1 MGSKRFVGQIS
12 TGDGAARGFPPGLRP
27 ECFHFARG
35 SAERRDSPSRW
46 TPAPLPSPP
55 GPRPGRTRRG
65 GSSARVPGGAGGG
78 SGRGESCGTGRG
90 CRCSGA
96 PLARLPGAATAQR
109 SPPLLDPGR
118 APRGRVPAG
127 WRLFRAAPGSGSPHL
142 LPAAPAPP
150 IPARGVSAGGCRLPP
165 PSRAGPLTSR
175 WCCGRP
181 ISGAAGPRR
190 TAPGPAQPG
199 RWQPSL
205 TGPGSGTGSLHAA
218 WPGRRGNRGRPRRR
232 WSAQAG
238 DRRALPVEK
247 PPGVKGR
254 TLILLDVNTKSP
266 VRIISENFL
275 SLQLDPSIIHDGW
288 LDFLSSRRLVTLA
301 RGLAPAFLRFAGK
314 RTDFLQFHNVKNPAK
329 SRGGPGP
336 DYYLKN
342 YEDDIVRSDIALDKQ
357 KGCKIAQHPDIMLE
371 LQREKAAQMH
381 LVLLKEQF
389 SNTYSNLTLTARS
402 LDKLYNFADCSGL
415 HLIFALN
422 AVRRNPNNSWNS
434 SNALSLLKYSASKK
448 YNISWE
454 LGNEPNNYRTLIGR
468 SVNGSQ
474 LGKDYIQL
482 RSLLQLIRTYS
493 RANLYGPNIGRPRK
507 NVIALLEGFMK
518 VAGSTV
524 DAVTWQHYYIDGRV
538 AKVTDF
544 LKTRLLDT
552 LSDQIRKIQKV
563 VNTYTPGKKIW
574 LEGVGATSAG
584 GMNNLSDS
592 YAAGFLWLNTL
603 GLLASQGIDVV
614 VRHSFLDHGHNHL
627 VDQNFNPLPDYWLS
641 LLYKR
646 LIGPKVLAIHVAG
659 LQRKPRPGRVIRD
672 KLRIY
677 AHCTSYHNHN
687 YVRGSITLY
696 IINLHR
702 SRKKIKLAGTL
713 RDKIVHQYLLQPYGK
728 DGLHSKSVQLNGQP
742 LAMVD
747 DGTLPELKPRPLRAG
762 RTLVI
767 PPLTMSFYVVKNV
780 NALACRYR

>member
-1 MGSKRFVGQIS
+1 MPHPSS
-12 TGDGAARGFPPGLRP
+12 CPPGLL
-27 ECFHFARG
+27 ALL
-35 SAERRDSPSRW
+35 
-46 TPAPLPSPP
+46 APWLALLAHLSL
-55 GPRPGRTRRG
+55 
-65 GSSARVPGGAGGG
+65 SS
-78 SGRGESCGTGRG
+78 
-90 CRCSGA
+90 
-96 PLARLPGAATAQR
+96 
-109 SPPLLDPGR
+109 
-118 APRGRVPAG
+118 
-127 WRLFRAAPGSGSPHL
+127 
-142 LPAAPAPP
+142 
-150 IPARGVSAGGCRLPP
+150 
-165 PSRAGPLTSR
+165 
-175 WCCGRP
+175 
-181 ISGAAGPRR
+181 
-190 TAPGPAQPG
+190 
-199 RWQPSL
+199 
-205 TGPGSGTGSLHAA
+205 
-218 WPGRRGNRGRPRRR
+218 
-232 WSAQAG
+232 QAG
-238 DRRALPVEK
+238 DRRAVPVEK
-247 PPGVKGR
+247 PPAVKGR
-254 TLILLDVNTKSP
+254 TLILLDVSTKSP
-266 VRIISENFL
+266 VRVTSENFL

-314 RTDFLQFHNVKNPAK
+314 RTDFLQFQNLKNPAK

-422 AVRRNPNNSWNS
+422 ALRRNPDNSWNS

-454 LGNEPNNYRTLIGR
+454 LGNEPNNYRTLTGR
-468 SVNGSQ
+468 TMNGSQ

-482 RSLLQLIRTYS
+482 KSLLQLIRTYARTS
-493 RANLYGPNIGRPRK
+493 LSGPSIGRPRK

-518 VAGSTV
+518 VAGRTV

-563 VNTYTPGKKIW
+563 VNTYAPGKKIW
-574 LEGVGATSAG
+574 LEGIGATSAG
-584 GMNNLSDS
+584 GTNNLSDS

-603 GLLASQGIDVV
+603 GMLANQGIEVV
-614 VRHSFLDHGHNHL
+614 MRHSFFDHGHNHL
-627 VDQNFNPLPDYWLS
+627 VDQNFNPLPACCDLSSPVLPAAALQHLACSVTDVILRLLSGDYWLS

-646 LIGPKVLAIHVAG
+646 LVGPRVLAVHVAG
-659 LQRKPRPGRVIRD
+659 LQREPRPGRVIRD

-677 AHCTSYHNHN
+677 AHCSSSHSHS

-702 SRKKIKLAGTL
+702 SRKKIKLVGTL
-713 RDKIVHQYLLQPYGK
+713 RDKLVHQYLLQPHGT
-728 DGLHSKSVQLNGQP
+728 DGLHARSVQLNGQP
-742 LAMVD
+742 LAMAD

-762 RTLVI
+762 RTLVV

>member
-1 MGSKRFVGQIS
+1 AQHGAEAAQGKKDPKKQIKKQQQERGRLPS
-12 TGDGAARGFPPGLRP
+12 RAFPRSRRPESGVSARSSEPSAPRTSSPARGAESGCSCAGLHRRCGAAAAWRRWDGQKALSLLGKSGRESGSPPHARSESLFGCSRLRGRRGRSGAGLASTFLSSPLRFTPLPFPPRRLGPRHGPVFPCGSAGLRG
-27 ECFHFARG
+27 AL
-35 SAERRDSPSRW
+35 SASASG
-46 TPAPLPSPP
+46 TLLHLS
-55 GPRPGRTRRG
+55 GGRRG
-65 GSSARVPGGAGGG
+65 RAGRGLLAGSRRPRATSGCWGG
-78 SGRGESCGTGRG
+78 S
-90 CRCSGA
+90 
-96 PLARLPGAATAQR
+96 PL
-109 SPPLLDPGR
+109 PGR
-118 APRGRVPAG
+118 AAQPAQSPTAGLRRRGTRSTPGSPALQGTGWFPKPRGR
-127 WRLFRAAPGSGSPHL
+127 RSSL
-142 LPAAPAPP
+142 
-150 IPARGVSAGGCRLPP
+150 
-165 PSRAGPLTSR
+165 
-175 WCCGRP
+175 
-181 ISGAAGPRR
+181 GA
-190 TAPGPAQPG
+190 
-199 RWQPSL
+199 L
-205 TGPGSGTGSLHAA
+205 
-218 WPGRRGNRGRPRRR
+218 
-232 WSAQAG
+232 
-238 DRRALPVEK
+238 
-247 PPGVKGR
+247 
-254 TLILLDVNTKSP
+254 SP
-266 VRIISENFL
+266 VSPF
-275 SLQLDPSIIHDGW
+275 P
-288 LDFLSSRRLVTLA
+288 SSRRLVTLA

-342 YEDDIVRSDIALDKQ
+342 YED
-357 KGCKIAQHPDIMLE
+357 
-371 LQREKAAQMH
+371 
-381 LVLLKEQF
+381 
-389 SNTYSNLTLTARS
+389 ARS

-422 AVRRNPNNSWNS
+422 ALRRNPNNSWNS

-474 LGKDYIQL
+474 LGKDYVQL

-507 NVIALLEGFMK
+507 NVISLLEGFMK

-603 GLLASQGIDVV
+603 GLLASRGIDVV

-627 VDQNFNPLPDYWLS
+627 VDHNFNPLPDYWLS

>member
-1 MGSKRFVGQIS
+1 M
-12 TGDGAARGFPPGLRP
+12 
-27 ECFHFARG
+27 
-35 SAERRDSPSRW
+35 
-46 TPAPLPSPP
+46 
-55 GPRPGRTRRG
+55 
-65 GSSARVPGGAGGG
+65 RVL
-78 SGRGESCGTGRG
+78 C
-90 CRCSGA
+90 
-96 PLARLPGAATAQR
+96 
-109 SPPLLDPGR
+109 
-118 APRGRVPAG
+118 V
-127 WRLFRAAPGSGSPHL
+127 F
-142 LPAAPAPP
+142 PAAMPSSNSRPPACLVLV
-150 IPARGVSAGGCRLPP
+150 ALFLVL
-165 PSRAGPLTSR
+165 LLHF
-175 WCCGRP
+175 
-181 ISGAAGPRR
+181 
-190 TAPGPAQPG
+190 
-199 RWQPSL
+199 SL
-205 TGPGSGTGSLHAA
+205 SS
-218 WPGRRGNRGRPRRR
+218 
-232 WSAQAG
+232 QAG
-238 DRRALPVEK
+238 DRRPLPVDRAPGLKEK
-247 PPGVKGR
+247 
-254 TLILLDVNTKSP
+254 TLILLDVSTKNP
-266 VRIISENFL
+266 VRTVNENFL

-288 LDFLSSRRLVTLA
+288 LDFLSSKRLVTLA
-301 RGLAPAFLRFAGK
+301 RGLSPAFLRFGGK
-314 RTDFLQFHNVKNPAK
+314 RTDFLQFQNLRNPAK

-342 YEDDIVRSDIALDKQ
+342 YEDDIVRSDVALDKQ

-389 SNTYSNLTLTARS
+389 SNTYSNLILTARS

-422 AVRRNPNNSWNS
+422 ALRRNPNNSWNS
-434 SNALSLLKYSASKK
+434 SSALSLLKYSASKK

-454 LGNEPNNYRTLIGR
+454 LGNEPNNYRTMHGR
-468 SVNGSQ
+468 AVNGSQ

-482 RSLLQLIRTYS
+482 KSLLQPIRIYS
-493 RANLYGPNIGRPRK
+493 RASLYGPNIGRPRK
-507 NVIALLEGFMK
+507 NVIALLDGFMK

-524 DAVTWQHYYIDGRV
+524 DAVTWQHCYIDGRV
-538 AKVTDF
+538 VKVMDF

-574 LEGVGATSAG
+574 LEGVVTTSAG
-584 GMNNLSDS
+584 GTNNLSDS

-603 GLLASQGIDVV
+603 GMLANQGIDVV
-614 VRHSFLDHGHNHL
+614 IRHSFFDHGYNHL

-646 LIGPKVLAIHVAG
+646 LIGPKVLAVHVAG

-677 AHCTSYHNHN
+677 AHCTNHHNHN
-687 YVRGSITLY
+687 YVRGSITLF

-713 RDKIVHQYLLQPYGK
+713 RDKLVHQYLLQPYGQE
-728 DGLHSKSVQLNGQP
+728 GLKSKSVQLNGQP
-742 LAMVD
+742 LVMVD

-767 PPLTMSFYVVKNV
+767 PPVTMGFYVVKNV

>member
-1 MGSKRFVGQIS
+1 MRVLC
-12 TGDGAARGFPPGLRP
+12 AFP
-27 ECFHFARG
+27 E
-35 SAERRDSPSRW
+35 DMPSSNSR
-46 TPAPLPSPP
+46 
-55 GPRPGRTRRG
+55 
-65 GSSARVPGGAGGG
+65 
-78 SGRGESCGTGRG
+78 
-90 CRCSGA
+90 
-96 PLARLPGAATAQR
+96 
-109 SPPLLDPGR
+109 
-118 APRGRVPAG
+118 
-127 WRLFRAAPGSGSPHL
+127 
-142 LPAAPAPP
+142 
-150 IPARGVSAGGCRLPP
+150 P
-165 PSRAGPLTSR
+165 PSCL
-175 WCCGRP
+175 
-181 ISGAAGPRR
+181 
-190 TAPGPAQPG
+190 APVALYLALLLHL
-199 RWQPSL
+199 SL
-205 TGPGSGTGSLHAA
+205 SS
-218 WPGRRGNRGRPRRR
+218 
-232 WSAQAG
+232 QAG
-238 DRRALPVEK
+238 DRRPLPVDRAPGLKEK
-247 PPGVKGR
+247 
-254 TLILLDVNTKSP
+254 TLILLDVSTKNP
-266 VRIISENFL
+266 VRTVNENFL

-288 LDFLSSRRLVTLA
+288 LDFLSSKRLVTLA
-301 RGLAPAFLRFAGK
+301 RGLSPAFLRFGGK
-314 RTDFLQFHNVKNPAK
+314 RTDFLHFQNLRNPAK

-342 YEDDIVRSDIALDKQ
+342 YEDDIVRSDVALDKQ

-389 SNTYSNLTLTARS
+389 SNTYSNLILTARS

-422 AVRRNPNNSWNS
+422 ALRRNPNNSWNS
-434 SNALSLLKYSASKK
+434 SSALSLLKYSASKK

-454 LGNEPNNYRTLIGR
+454 LGNEPNNYRTMHGR
-468 SVNGSQ
+468 AVNGSQ

-482 RSLLQLIRTYS
+482 KSLLQPIRIYS
-493 RANLYGPNIGRPRK
+493 RASLYGPNIGRPRK
-507 NVIALLEGFMK
+507 NVIALLDGFMK

-524 DAVTWQHYYIDGRV
+524 DAVTWQHCYIDGRV
-538 AKVTDF
+538 VKVMDF

-574 LEGVGATSAG
+574 LEGVVTTSAG
-584 GMNNLSDS
+584 GTNNLSDS

-603 GLLASQGIDVV
+603 GMLANQGIDVV
-614 VRHSFLDHGHNHL
+614 IRHSFFDHGFNHL

-646 LIGPKVLAIHVAG
+646 LIGPKVLAVHVAG

-677 AHCTSYHNHN
+677 AHCTNHHNHN
-687 YVRGSITLY
+687 YVRGSITLF

-713 RDKIVHQYLLQPYGK
+713 RDKLVHQYLLQPYGQE
-728 DGLHSKSVQLNGQP
+728 GLKSKSVQLNGQP
-742 LAMVD
+742 LVMVD

-767 PPLTMSFYVVKNV
+767 PPVTMGFYVVKNV

>member
-1 MGSKRFVGQIS
+1 SELI
-12 TGDGAARGFPPGLRP
+12 RGFLLSGMPCPSSCPPGLL
-27 ECFHFARG
+27 ALM
-35 SAERRDSPSRW
+35 
-46 TPAPLPSPP
+46 APGLALMATFSLPS
-55 GPRPGRTRRG
+55 
-65 GSSARVPGGAGGG
+65 
-78 SGRGESCGTGRG
+78 
-90 CRCSGA
+90 
-96 PLARLPGAATAQR
+96 
-109 SPPLLDPGR
+109 
-118 APRGRVPAG
+118 
-127 WRLFRAAPGSGSPHL
+127 
-142 LPAAPAPP
+142 
-150 IPARGVSAGGCRLPP
+150 
-165 PSRAGPLTSR
+165 
-175 WCCGRP
+175 
-181 ISGAAGPRR
+181 
-190 TAPGPAQPG
+190 
-199 RWQPSL
+199 
-205 TGPGSGTGSLHAA
+205 
-218 WPGRRGNRGRPRRR
+218 
-232 WSAQAG
+232 QAG

-288 LDFLSSRRLVTLA
+288 LDFLRAGLQLRWAPPAVRCGAAAAWRRWDGQKAFSLLGKSGGRA
-301 RGLAPAFLRFAGK
+301 GLAISLFSFPFA
-314 RTDFLQFHNVKNPAK
+314 V
-329 SRGGPGP
+329 
-336 DYYLKN
+336 
-342 YEDDIVRSDIALDKQ
+342 DIVRSDIALDKQ

-422 AVRRNPNNSWNS
+422 ALRRNPNNSWNS

-454 LGNEPNNYRTLIGR
+454 LGNEPNNYRTLMGR

-474 LGKDYIQL
+474 LGKDYTQL

-493 RANLYGPNIGRPRK
+493 RAHLYGPNIGRPRK
-507 NVIALLEGFMK
+507 NVIAFLEGFMK
-518 VAGSTV
+518 VAGGTV

-574 LEGVGATSAG
+574 LEGVGTTPAG

-592 YAAGFLWLNTL
+592 FAAGFLWLNTL

>member
-1 MGSKRFVGQIS
+1 MGRERVL
-12 TGDGAARGFPPGLRP
+12 ARSSEP
-27 ECFHFARG
+27 
-35 SAERRDSPSRW
+35 SAPRTCS
-46 TPAPLPSPP
+46 PAPGVEP
-55 GPRPGRTRRG
+55 GCSCAGFHRRCGAVRPR
-65 GSSARVPGGAGGG
+65 PGGAGTARKTSPCWVDRGGRAGLLRTPAPSVLSAAGEGAERGCGKARRRGAGTAPAFLPSPAARPSAQSVTLGASASWTPLHLSGGRRQDGG
-78 SGRGESCGTGRG
+78 SRARRPPGQLGRAG
-90 CRCSGA
+90 
-96 PLARLPGAATAQR
+96 R
-109 SPPLLDPGR
+109 SPLQGR
-118 APRGRVPAG
+118 AARPAQ
-127 WRLFRAAPGSGSPHL
+127 SPQ
-142 LPAAPAPP
+142 
-150 IPARGVSAGGCRLPP
+150 
-165 PSRAGPLTSR
+165 PLV
-175 WCCGRP
+175 
-181 ISGAAGPRR
+181 PRR
-190 TAPGPAQPG
+190 TAPGGA
-199 RWQPSL
+199 
-205 TGPGSGTGSLHAA
+205 TGP
-218 WPGRRGNRGRPRRR
+218 
-232 WSAQAG
+232 AG
-238 DRRALPVEK
+238 
-247 PPGVKGR
+247 
-254 TLILLDVNTKSP
+254 
-266 VRIISENFL
+266 
-275 SLQLDPSIIHDGW
+275 Q
-288 LDFLSSRRLVTLA
+288 RRLLEPRGPRSLA
-301 RGLAPAFLRFAGK
+301 VLGK
-314 RTDFLQFHNVKNPAK
+314 R
-329 SRGGPGP
+329 GPGP
-336 DYYLKN
+336 RLPQPPLSSPQLPAAGDPGAGPGPRLPALRGQ
-342 YEDDIVRSDIALDKQ
+342 EDGLSAV
-357 KGCKIAQHPDIMLE
+357 P
-371 LQREKAAQMH
+371 QREEPGQEPRRARPR
-381 LVLLKEQF
+381 LLPQE
-389 SNTYSNLTLTARS
+389 LRGRS

-422 AVRRNPNNSWNS
+422 ALRRNPNNSWNS

-474 LGKDYIQL
+474 LGKDYTQL

-493 RANLYGPNIGRPRK
+493 RAHLYGPNIGRPRK
-507 NVIALLEGFMK
+507 NVIAFLEGFMK
-518 VAGSTV
+518 VAGGTV

-574 LEGVGATSAG
+574 LEGVGMTSAG

-627 VDQNFNPLPDYWLS
+627 VDQNFNPLP
-641 LLYKR
+641 
-646 LIGPKVLAIHVAG
+646 VLAIHVAG

>member
-1 MGSKRFVGQIS
+1 MRVLC
-12 TGDGAARGFPPGLRP
+12 AFPEAMSSSNSRP
-27 ECFHFARG
+27 
-35 SAERRDSPSRW
+35 SACLAWVALFLALLLQLS
-46 TPAPLPSPP
+46 L
-55 GPRPGRTRRG
+55 
-65 GSSARVPGGAGGG
+65 SS
-78 SGRGESCGTGRG
+78 
-90 CRCSGA
+90 
-96 PLARLPGAATAQR
+96 
-109 SPPLLDPGR
+109 
-118 APRGRVPAG
+118 
-127 WRLFRAAPGSGSPHL
+127 
-142 LPAAPAPP
+142 
-150 IPARGVSAGGCRLPP
+150 
-165 PSRAGPLTSR
+165 
-175 WCCGRP
+175 
-181 ISGAAGPRR
+181 
-190 TAPGPAQPG
+190 
-199 RWQPSL
+199 
-205 TGPGSGTGSLHAA
+205 
-218 WPGRRGNRGRPRRR
+218 
-232 WSAQAG
+232 QAG
-238 DRRALPVEK
+238 DRRPLPVDRAAGLKEK
-247 PPGVKGR
+247 
-254 TLILLDVNTKSP
+254 TLILLDVSTKNP
-266 VRIISENFL
+266 VRTVNENFL

-288 LDFLSSRRLVTLA
+288 LDFLSSKRLVTLA
-301 RGLAPAFLRFAGK
+301 RGLSPAFLRFGGK
-314 RTDFLQFHNVKNPAK
+314 RTDFLQFQNLRNPAK

-342 YEDDIVRSDIALDKQ
+342 YEDDIVRSDVALDKQ

-389 SNTYSNLTLTARS
+389 SNTYSNLILTARS

-422 AVRRNPNNSWNS
+422 ALRRNPNNSWNS
-434 SNALSLLKYSASKK
+434 SSALSLLKYSASKK

-454 LGNEPNNYRTLIGR
+454 LGNEPNNYRTMHGR
-468 SVNGSQ
+468 AVNGSQ

-482 RSLLQLIRTYS
+482 KSLLQPIRIYS
-493 RANLYGPNIGRPRK
+493 RASLYGPNIGRPRK
-507 NVIALLEGFMK
+507 NVIALLDGFMK

-524 DAVTWQHYYIDGRV
+524 DAVTWQHCYIDGRV
-538 AKVTDF
+538 VKVMDF

-574 LEGVGATSAG
+574 LEGVVTTSAG
-584 GMNNLSDS
+584 GTNNLSDS
-592 YAAGFLWLNTL
+592 YASGFLWLNTL
-603 GLLASQGIDVV
+603 GMLANQGIDVV
-614 VRHSFLDHGHNHL
+614 IRHSFFDHGYNHL

-646 LIGPKVLAIHVAG
+646 LIGPKVLAVHVAG

-677 AHCTSYHNHN
+677 AHCTNHHNHN
-687 YVRGSITLY
+687 YVRGSITLF

-713 RDKIVHQYLLQPYGK
+713 RDKLVHQYLLQPYGQE
-728 DGLHSKSVQLNGQP
+728 GLKSKSVQLNGQ
-742 LAMVD
+742 LLVMVD

-767 PPLTMSFYVVKNV
+767 PPVTMGFYVVKNV

>member
-1 MGSKRFVGQIS
+1 SELI
-12 TGDGAARGFPPGLRP
+12 RGFLLSGMPCPSSCPPGLL
-27 ECFHFARG
+27 ALM
-35 SAERRDSPSRW
+35 
-46 TPAPLPSPP
+46 APGLALMATFSLPS
-55 GPRPGRTRRG
+55 
-65 GSSARVPGGAGGG
+65 
-78 SGRGESCGTGRG
+78 
-90 CRCSGA
+90 
-96 PLARLPGAATAQR
+96 
-109 SPPLLDPGR
+109 
-118 APRGRVPAG
+118 
-127 WRLFRAAPGSGSPHL
+127 
-142 LPAAPAPP
+142 
-150 IPARGVSAGGCRLPP
+150 
-165 PSRAGPLTSR
+165 
-175 WCCGRP
+175 
-181 ISGAAGPRR
+181 
-190 TAPGPAQPG
+190 
-199 RWQPSL
+199 
-205 TGPGSGTGSLHAA
+205 
-218 WPGRRGNRGRPRRR
+218 
-232 WSAQAG
+232 QAG

-247 PPGVKGR
+247 SPGVKGR

-288 LDFLSSRRLVTLA
+288 LDFLRAGVSTVGSA
-301 RGLAPAFLRFAGK
+301 RGAAGAISVPEP
-314 RTDFLQFHNVKNPAK
+314 RACSGSSLLVLQHE
-329 SRGGPGP
+329 S
-336 DYYLKN
+336 
-342 YEDDIVRSDIALDKQ
+342 DIVRSDIALDKQ

-422 AVRRNPNNSWNS
+422 ALRRNPNNSWNS

-574 LEGVGATSAG
+574 LEGIGATSAG

-728 DGLHSKSVQLNGQP
+728 EGLHSKSVQLNGQP

>member
-1 MGSKRFVGQIS
+1 SELI
-12 TGDGAARGFPPGLRP
+12 RGFLLSGMPCPSSCPPGLL
-27 ECFHFARG
+27 ALM
-35 SAERRDSPSRW
+35 
-46 TPAPLPSPP
+46 APGLALMATFSLPS
-55 GPRPGRTRRG
+55 
-65 GSSARVPGGAGGG
+65 
-78 SGRGESCGTGRG
+78 
-90 CRCSGA
+90 
-96 PLARLPGAATAQR
+96 
-109 SPPLLDPGR
+109 
-118 APRGRVPAG
+118 
-127 WRLFRAAPGSGSPHL
+127 
-142 LPAAPAPP
+142 
-150 IPARGVSAGGCRLPP
+150 
-165 PSRAGPLTSR
+165 
-175 WCCGRP
+175 
-181 ISGAAGPRR
+181 
-190 TAPGPAQPG
+190 
-199 RWQPSL
+199 
-205 TGPGSGTGSLHAA
+205 
-218 WPGRRGNRGRPRRR
+218 
-232 WSAQAG
+232 QAG

-288 LDFLSSRRLVTLA
+288 LDFLRVRRDFLYTTIHSKLAAGIQGKCSEFIMIWSLNTFSLA
-301 RGLAPAFLRFAGK
+301 RGGRAPAGSRLLR
-314 RTDFLQFHNVKNPAK
+314 R
-329 SRGGPGP
+329 SRR
-336 DYYLKN
+336 
-342 YEDDIVRSDIALDKQ
+342 DIVRSDIALDKQ

-422 AVRRNPNNSWNS
+422 ALRRNPNNSWNS

-474 LGKDYIQL
+474 LGKDYTQL

-493 RANLYGPNIGRPRK
+493 RAHLYGPNIGRPRK
-507 NVIALLEGFMK
+507 NVIAFLEGFMK
-518 VAGSTV
+518 VAGGTV

-574 LEGVGATSAG
+574 LEGVGMTSAG

>member
-1 MGSKRFVGQIS
+1 SELI
-12 TGDGAARGFPPGLRP
+12 RGFLLSGMPCPSSCPPGLL
-27 ECFHFARG
+27 ALM
-35 SAERRDSPSRW
+35 
-46 TPAPLPSPP
+46 APGLALMATFSLPS
-55 GPRPGRTRRG
+55 
-65 GSSARVPGGAGGG
+65 
-78 SGRGESCGTGRG
+78 
-90 CRCSGA
+90 
-96 PLARLPGAATAQR
+96 
-109 SPPLLDPGR
+109 
-118 APRGRVPAG
+118 
-127 WRLFRAAPGSGSPHL
+127 
-142 LPAAPAPP
+142 
-150 IPARGVSAGGCRLPP
+150 
-165 PSRAGPLTSR
+165 
-175 WCCGRP
+175 
-181 ISGAAGPRR
+181 
-190 TAPGPAQPG
+190 
-199 RWQPSL
+199 
-205 TGPGSGTGSLHAA
+205 
-218 WPGRRGNRGRPRRR
+218 
-232 WSAQAG
+232 QAG

-247 PPGVKGR
+247 TSGVRGR
-254 TLILLDVNTKSP
+254 TLILLDVNTKTP

-288 LDFLSSRRLVTLA
+288 LDFLST
-301 RGLAPAFLRFAGK
+301 RGTITSLLLLGTAFLIQAS
-314 RTDFLQFHNVKNPAK
+314 FLGSLSEK
-329 SRGGPGP
+329 PGP
-336 DYYLKN
+336 CICTFN
-342 YEDDIVRSDIALDKQ
+342 VSNDIVRSDIALDKQ

-422 AVRRNPNNSWNS
+422 ALRRNPNNSWNS

-454 LGNEPNNYRTLIGR
+454 LGNEPNNYRTLMGR

-474 LGKDYIQL
+474 LGKDYVQL
-482 RSLLQLIRTYS
+482 RSLLQLIRAYS
-493 RANLYGPNIGRPRK
+493 KANLYGPNIGRPRK

-552 LSDQIRKIQKV
+552 LSEQIRKIQKV

-728 DGLHSKSVQLNGQP
+728 DGLHSKLVQLNGQP

>member
-1 MGSKRFVGQIS
+1 MPHPSS
-12 TGDGAARGFPPGLRP
+12 CPPGVL
-27 ECFHFARG
+27 ALL
-35 SAERRDSPSRW
+35 
-46 TPAPLPSPP
+46 APWLALMAHLSL
-55 GPRPGRTRRG
+55 
-65 GSSARVPGGAGGG
+65 SS
-78 SGRGESCGTGRG
+78 
-90 CRCSGA
+90 
-96 PLARLPGAATAQR
+96 
-109 SPPLLDPGR
+109 
-118 APRGRVPAG
+118 
-127 WRLFRAAPGSGSPHL
+127 
-142 LPAAPAPP
+142 
-150 IPARGVSAGGCRLPP
+150 
-165 PSRAGPLTSR
+165 
-175 WCCGRP
+175 
-181 ISGAAGPRR
+181 
-190 TAPGPAQPG
+190 
-199 RWQPSL
+199 
-205 TGPGSGTGSLHAA
+205 
-218 WPGRRGNRGRPRRR
+218 
-232 WSAQAG
+232 QAG
-238 DRRALPVEK
+238 DRRAVPAEK

-266 VRIISENFL
+266 VRITSENFL

-314 RTDFLQFHNVKNPAK
+314 RTDFLQFQNLKNPAK

-389 SNTYSNLTLTARS
+389 SNTYSNLTLT
-402 LDKLYNFADCSGL
+402 
-415 HLIFALN
+415 
-422 AVRRNPNNSWNS
+422 
-434 SNALSLLKYSASKK
+434 
-448 YNISWE
+448 
-454 LGNEPNNYRTLIGR
+454 EPNNYRTLTGR
-468 SVNGSQ
+468 AVNGSQ
-474 LGKDYIQL
+474 LGKDYTQL
-482 RSLLQLIRTYS
+482 KSLLQLIRTYA
-493 RANLYGPNIGRPRK
+493 RASLYGPNIGRPRK

-518 VAGSTV
+518 VAGRTV

-563 VNTYTPGKKIW
+563 VNTYAPGKKIW
-574 LEGVGATSAG
+574 LEGIGATSAG
-584 GMNNLSDS
+584 GTNNLSDS

-603 GLLASQGIDVV
+603 GMLANQGIEVV
-614 VRHSFLDHGHNHL
+614 MRHSFFDHGHNHL
-627 VDQNFNPLPDYWLS
+627 VDQNFNPLPDYWVS

-646 LIGPKVLAIHVAG
+646 LVGPKVLAVHVAG
-659 LQRKPRPGRVIRD
+659 LQREPRPGRVIRD

-677 AHCTSYHNHN
+677 AHCTSSHNHN

-702 SRKKIKLAGTL
+702 SRKKIKLVGTL
-713 RDKIVHQYLLQPYGK
+713 RDKIVHQYLLQPHGK
-728 DGLHSKSVQLNGQP
+728 DGLHARSVQLNGQP
-742 LAMVD
+742 LAMAD

-762 RTLVI
+762 RTLVV

-780 NALACRYR
+780 HALACRYR